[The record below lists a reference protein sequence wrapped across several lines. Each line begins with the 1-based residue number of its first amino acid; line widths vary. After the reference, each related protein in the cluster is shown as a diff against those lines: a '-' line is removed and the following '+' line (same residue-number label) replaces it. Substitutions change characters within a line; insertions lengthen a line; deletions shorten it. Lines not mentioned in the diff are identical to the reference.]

1 MRVNLYVASC
11 SLLAYAANAM
21 SLVATNPVDLMQS
34 YSEDDYDLDLAETYG
49 LDCKSCCGDGVSA
62 GAIKAL
68 EAKIDALSKPC
79 PEKT

>member
-49 LDCKSCCGDGVSA
+49 LDCGDGVSA